1 MSKHKI
7 SFSINSDLDL
17 IASEVPSQRILEFAV
32 RAPQA
37 AQRVERISLNLGL
50 VIDRSGSML
59 GEKLAYVKEAANH
72 VLDLLTERDRVT
84 IIAYDDT
91 IRCVSESVPVTSL
104 IRQELKNSVNSL
116 QAGNMTNLSDGWLQG
131 CQNVAAVL
139 KEGQLNRVLL
149 LTDGLANVGITDLE
163 ELGHHASQL
172 HSRGVSTSTFGVGE
186 GFNEYL
192 LEQMAN
198 QGGGNFY
205 FIEHPQTIPQIF
217 MRELKELAAVTARD
231 VQITVEV
238 PPQVNIQVFGGW
250 KHELNNGILTICLGD
265 LAACTQREV
274 YVKLLT
280 PPQSEKEQ
288 LVIRADVKAIGESE
302 YLYQEQEK
310 IILRYAP
317 QTAVQTAPLQKEV
330 IERFGVV
337 EVAEI
342 AGEALRLERAGE
354 KEKAS
359 RLLQQVVV
367 SNAGSI
373 PAPAAAFYRDL
384 SERMKDGLSERDRK
398 NSYQTSYTQRQR
410 RG

>member
-1 MSKHKI
+1 MSRQKLI
-7 SFSINSDLDL
+7 FTVNFDLDL
-17 IASEVPSQRILEFAV
+17 ISSEAPTQRILEFAV

-37 AQRVERISLNLGL
+37 KQQVERISLNLGL
-50 VIDRSGSML
+50 VIDRSGSMR
-59 GEKLAYVKEAANH
+59 GEKLAYVKDAANH
-72 VLDLLTERDRVT
+72 VLDLLTERDQVT

-91 IRCVSESVPVTSL
+91 IMCLSESISVTTQV
-104 IRQELKNSVNSL
+104 RQELKTKVNGL
-116 QAGNMTNLSDGWLQG
+116 EAGNMTDLSGGWLRG
-131 CQNVAAVL
+131 CQNVATVS
-139 KEGQLNRVLL
+139 KDGQLNRVLL

-172 HSRGVSTSTFGVGE
+172 HNRGVSTSTFGVGE

-217 MRELKELAAVTARD
+217 VRELKELAAVTARD
-231 VQITVEV
+231 VQITVEI
-238 PPQVNIQVFGGW
+238 PPQVSAQVLGGW
-250 KHELNNGILTICLGD
+250 KHELNNGILTIYLGD

-280 PPQSEKEQ
+280 PPQSKKEQ
-288 LVIRADVKAIGESE
+288 LVLRADLKAIGESE
-302 YLYQEQEK
+302 DLYQEQEK

-317 QTAVQTAPLQKEV
+317 QAAVQTAPLQKEV

-342 AGEALRLERAGE
+342 AGEALKLERAGK

-359 RLLQQVVV
+359 RLLQRVIA
-367 SNAGSI
+367 SNAESM

-398 NSYQTSYTQRQR
+398 NSYQTSYTQKQR